1 MKQRHVQCIVPCLAR
16 LRTFGSAPCYE
27 NENTLVKCNAAKLSG
42 SRETPTEKHRCK
54 LVLPLTFYMHK
65 TYTTRRLPKLFFEA
79 FPHCHPTR
87 NQPTCEWLGRMIVLC
102 THRPCVMCVD
112 ARRYGC
118 TAEMLAYT
126 THEQRYLGSNP
137 RAWLEGGLHHKS
149 NLCLTLLPTPSNQ
162 NCLLS
167 TMYDVC
173 ILCVHTPSRLHQS
186 ANLKLLLNPIANS
199 NLPIAATV
207 QPQQV

>member
-1 MKQRHVQCIVPCLAR
+1 MHSAMFGSTKDR
-16 LRTFGSAPCYE
+16 GSAPCYE
-27 NENTLVKCNAAKLSG
+27 NEKYACQVQCSKPSG

-54 LVLPLTFYMHK
+54 LVLPLTFHMHN
-65 TYTTRRLPKLFFEA
+65 TYTRRRLPKLLFEA

-87 NQPTCEWLGRMIVLC
+87 NQPTCEWLGRMMVLR

-149 NLCLTLLPTPSNQ
+149 NSAGMSTLLPTPSNQ
-162 NCLLS
+162 NCLLCLLS
-167 TMYDVC
+167 TMYAYYVC
-173 ILCVHTPSRLHQS
+173 TLHHGSPSISKSQASTESDRQL
-186 ANLKLLLNPIANS
+186 
-199 NLPIAATV
+199 
-207 QPQQV
+207 